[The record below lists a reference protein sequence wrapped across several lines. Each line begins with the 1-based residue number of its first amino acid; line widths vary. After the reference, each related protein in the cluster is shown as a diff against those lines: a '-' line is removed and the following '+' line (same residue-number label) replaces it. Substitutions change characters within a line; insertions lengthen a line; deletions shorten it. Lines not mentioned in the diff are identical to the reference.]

1 MPEPNDLAGLAEDKD
16 PKDTGSVV
24 AGDPFS
30 YQKKEFTKDSP
41 PPDQVAGF
49 HARSDLDSS
58 WQAQHH
64 TLGIKHDQAS
74 PGDHIHDGK
83 SSRRIMEGI
92 TVTGSK
98 GGNVALANLITKL
111 SAALGFT
118 DSTT

>member
-1 MPEPNDLAGLAEDKD
+1 MPEPDDLPGLPGSKD
-16 PKDTGSVV
+16 PNDTGSVV

-30 YQKKEFTKDSP
+30 YQKKEFTRDTP

-58 WQAQHH
+58 WNAQHH

-83 SSRRIMEGI
+83 SSRRLMEGQ
-92 TVTGSK
+92 TLTGSK

-111 SAALGFT
+111 SATLGFT